1 MLSAALN
8 VLYSFNQLSKGGAVT
23 LPIYREE
30 VEAWGGLRNL
40 PKVTQPESGK
50 AGLQSQAVW
59 LQSSRFYMATHLE
72 GLL

>member
-1 MLSAALN
+1 M
-8 VLYSFNQLSKGGAVT
+8 
-23 LPIYREE
+23 E
-30 VEAWGGLRNL
+30 GLRNL

-59 LQSSRFYMATHLE
+59 LQSSRSYVATHLE